1 MTNCF
6 KVLNMHISAHS
17 SPSDLNKAN
26 RGGDYNPF
34 YQPLLLRKYGIRAVL
49 LISIH
54 VATAKMI
61 IVI

>member
-1 MTNCF
+1 
-6 KVLNMHISAHS
+6 MHISAHS

-26 RGGDYNPF
+26 RGGEYNPF